1 MSAIQPTAYESEK
14 EKRKSDEEGVGS
26 GDRVHH
32 GPAASLTDDDV
43 PTDEEYKLLRKC
55 VWSA

>member
-1 MSAIQPTAYESEK
+1 MSAIHSTAYESEK
-14 EKRKSDEEGVGS
+14 EKRESDEARVGS
-26 GDRVHH
+26 GDEVHH
-32 GPAASLTDDDV
+32 GSAASLTDDDV